1 MTQDSE
7 QFESLKSK
15 LQKLQALAERG
26 CQGEANN
33 ARRAIER
40 ICQQYG
46 VKLEEVLDI
55 ETKHAYT
62 FEIGRNKEMMNLF
75 IRCLCSV
82 CDISGMTYTQ
92 PTRSAIRIELTAMQ
106 YADISSLFNW
116 HKANYKREFDDFKRS
131 FMSAYIGKHNLY
143 FDDERSGSR
152 NREDLTPEDMERI
165 WKAWKIQE
173 AMSNNTYR
181 KQLEANNHGV

>member
-1 MTQDSE
+1 MTHDNE

-92 PTRSAIRIELTAMQ
+92 PTRSAIRIELTALQ
-106 YADISSLFNW
+106 YADIQACSIGTKLTISVNLMISN
-116 HKANYKREFDDFKRS
+116 ALLCRLISGNIICTLMMRE
-131 FMSAYIGKHNLY
+131 AEAGKGKTL
-143 FDDERSGSR
+143 RR
-152 NREDLTPEDMERI
+152 RI
-165 WKAWKIQE
+165 WSAFGRLGR
-173 AMSNNTYR
+173 YR
-181 KQLEANNHGV
+181 RL

>member
-1 MTQDSE
+1 MTHDNE

-92 PTRSAIRIELTAMQ
+92 PTRSAIRIELTALQ

-131 FMSAYIGKHNLY
+131 FSRLISGNIICTLMMREAEAGKGKTL
-143 FDDERSGSR
+143 RR
-152 NREDLTPEDMERI
+152 RI
-165 WKAWKIQE
+165 WSAFGRLGR
-173 AMSNNTYR
+173 YR
-181 KQLEANNHGV
+181 RL